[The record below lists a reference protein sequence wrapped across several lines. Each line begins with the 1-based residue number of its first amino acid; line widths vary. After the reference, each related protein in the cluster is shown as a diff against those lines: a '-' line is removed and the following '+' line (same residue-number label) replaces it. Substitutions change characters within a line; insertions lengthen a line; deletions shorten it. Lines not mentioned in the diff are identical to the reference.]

1 MLELIGGVVVV
12 YLVIAVLV
20 RLITGERIRRETFI
34 VHEHEI
40 KEDIDEYVEPGAGET
55 VQPGREL
62 PKNVVRF
69 RR

>member
-12 YLVIAVLV
+12 YLVLAVLV

-40 KEDIDEYVEPGAGET
+40 KEDIDEYVEPDPGEMT
-55 VQPGREL
+55 QPEKEL